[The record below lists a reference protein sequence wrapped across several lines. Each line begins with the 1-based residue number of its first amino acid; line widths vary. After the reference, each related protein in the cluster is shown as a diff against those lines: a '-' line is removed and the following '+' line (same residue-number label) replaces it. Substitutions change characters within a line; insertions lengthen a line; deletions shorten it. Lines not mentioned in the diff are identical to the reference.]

1 MRAMMYQN
9 IDKIIQSYPTHRW
22 VFLTLTVKNPHVS
35 DTRQT
40 LKDMNAGW
48 QRMIQSKRF
57 KGVVD
62 GFIRTT
68 EITRPEKKKLNG

>member
-40 LKDMNAGW
+40 LK
-48 QRMIQSKRF
+48 I
-57 KGVVD
+57 
-62 GFIRTT
+62 
-68 EITRPEKKKLNG
+68 